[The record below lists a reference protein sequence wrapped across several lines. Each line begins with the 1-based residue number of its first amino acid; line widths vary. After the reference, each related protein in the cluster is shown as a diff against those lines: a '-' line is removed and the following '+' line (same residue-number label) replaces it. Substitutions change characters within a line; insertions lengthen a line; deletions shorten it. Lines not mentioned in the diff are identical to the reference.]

1 MERLTVEVQTPLQRW
16 IVEHALAMAKELE
29 QVAETAPD
37 GQVLDRCEQVALD
50 SGRDFL
56 RQALTA
62 ALEHQA
68 QAVEKKGP
76 PAAAAPVAAKPIG
89 GTRADRRGG
98 S

>member
-1 MERLTVEVQTPLQRW
+1 MERFTVEVQTPLQRL
-16 IVEHALAMAKELE
+16 IVEQALAMAKELE
-29 QVAETAPD
+29 QAADAAPD

-50 SGRDFL
+50 SGRDSL

-62 ALEHQA
+62 ALEQQA

-76 PAAAAPVAAKPIG
+76 PADAAPAGPTA
-89 GTRADRRGG
+89 GTRAGRRGG